1 MNIDPNTALARAYA
15 TSEAHRTVVE
25 IAHAGDRG
33 NQIKHRQASLSMDQ
47 VLEGAKHAGGF
58 AGSLRSGD
66 PAQVTYEFSNRPETG
81 ATTSQF
87 TEAQKGVVRETLNNF
102 SDVAKVRFE
111 ESVNAK
117 SHHMQLKVD
126 GSSFKWQAPWYAPVS
141 DDEPGKVQVT
151 LNQSNA
157 DGLEKPNNFGRHIIA
172 KAAAFKLGLP
182 DLASAAPGNK
192 YAENTLA
199 YTVRSPF
206 LETRSDHRFNKGH
219 GEDNQYSSTPMMDD
233 IAVMQ
238 DQFGANLQTR
248 TGDTTYGFNSN
259 ADREVFKLKSVDDLP
274 VFCVWDAGGRD
285 TFDFSAFKQDQ
296 VINLRSGSF
305 SNVGGG
311 IGNVSIANGVTIERA
326 IGGAGNDIL
335 IGNDSG
341 NELEGGEGDDILY
354 VKANSGFNRLS
365 GGPGKNT
372 FVIGASDSS
381 ASFANTAIMDFVSG
395 KDKLDISA
403 LRAAHPQLTVTRE
416 YYRSHNLTLLRFD
429 FDGDKKEDFMMSTS
443 GRIVPSDFRA

>member
-15 TSEAHRTVVE
+15 TSDAHRTVVE
-25 IAHAGDRG
+25 IAHSGDRG
-33 NQIKHRQASLSMDQ
+33 NQIKHRHVSLSTDQ
-47 VLEGAKHAGGF
+47 VLERSQRADGF

-66 PAQVTYEFSNRPETG
+66 SAEVTYDFSNRPETG

-87 TEAQKGVVRETLNNF
+87 TETQKGVIRETLNNF
-102 SDVAKVRFE
+102 SDAANIRFK
-111 ESVNAK
+111 ESANAQ
-117 SHHMQLKVD
+117 SHHMQFKVD
-126 GSSFKWQAPWYAPVS
+126 GSFKWQAPWYAPVS
-141 DDEPGKVQVT
+141 DDEPGRVQVT
-151 LNQSNA
+151 LTQSHA
-157 DGLEKPNNFGRHIIA
+157 DGLEKPNNFGRHVIA
-172 KAAAFKLGLP
+172 KAAAFKVGLP
-182 DLASAAPGNK
+182 DPTSATPENK

-206 LETRSDHRFNKGH
+206 LETRSDHRFNKSH
-219 GEDNQYSSTPMMDD
+219 GQDNQYSSTPMMDD

-238 DQFGANLQTR
+238 DKFGANLQTR
-248 TGDTTYGFNSN
+248 TADTTYGFNSN
-259 ADREVFKLKSVDDLP
+259 ADREVFKLESADDLP

-335 IGNDSG
+335 IGNDSD
-341 NELEGGEGDDILY
+341 NELEGGKGDDILY

-372 FVIGASDSS
+372 FVIGANDSS
-381 ASFANTAIMDFVSG
+381 ASFENTAITDFVSG

-403 LRAAHPQLTVTRE
+403 LRAAHPRLTVTQE
-416 YYRSHNLTLLRFD
+416 YYRSHHLTLLRFD
-429 FDGDKKEDFMMSTS
+429 FDGDKKDDFMMSIS
-443 GRIVPSDFRA
+443 GRIVRSDFHP